1 MGMFPM
7 KDGLLLIIKG
17 ISILLISGVLG
28 LELWNLRAAIAQI
41 PIFVLPDLVVW
52 GGRFALVA
60 HGIEGVVAAIYAS
73 RQQKAPMPY
82 ALYTFFVGTIGLVEL
97 FTPASD
103 SPDTSQG

>member
-1 MGMFPM
+1 MGVFPM
-7 KDGLLLIIKG
+7 KNGLLLVIKG

-28 LELWNLRAAIAQI
+28 LELWNLRAAIAQT

-73 RQQKAPMPY
+73 RQQKAPIPY
-82 ALYTFFVGTIGLVEL
+82 ALYTFFVGTVGLVEL
-97 FTPASD
+97 FTPAPD
-103 SPDTSQG
+103 SPDPSQG